1 MSWPGG
7 QDVGRAPQQ
16 WGPSA
21 GPPGGGL
28 LRPSAAA
35 ERRLHRAGAGGGDRA
50 GDPHGQGALGA
61 QRGDPWR
68 WLMFYDVFLL
78 YSQLMFLK
86 GQLYGLW
93 PGYLS
98 FSLFLSSL
106 SLSKLR
112 TTNLRKSWKGWATE
126 KRCGSDGK
134 SNVRK
139 HWFSPLTYGNPHS
152 DILAFRHVL
161 IVLFLFKSHS
171 RISGDNFNC
180 FRIPAGVIGT
190 IGTFYFE
197 PPTASQVFVLTAG
210 CDGKQWLTR
219 RPIPH
224 VSVCSSA
231 RKRVLPTRL
240 AWQGLIDIKDHS
252 IIKQQG
258 SIECE
263 PSGCTKSWVSIWIP
277 KLWCLMVASEQ
288 VKTRL
293 LPPRHECEDDSKS
306 HEEHSTTSGTNSIDR
321 ASN

>member
-1 MSWPGG
+1 M
-7 QDVGRAPQQ
+7 AY
-16 WGPSA
+16 GPA
-21 GPPGGGL
+21 T
-28 LRPSAAA
+28 
-35 ERRLHRAGAGGGDRA
+35 
-50 GDPHGQGALGA
+50 
-61 QRGDPWR
+61 
-68 WLMFYDVFLL
+68 
-78 YSQLMFLK
+78 
-86 GQLYGLW
+86 
-93 PGYLS
+93 
-98 FSLFLSSL
+98 SLFLSSL

-277 KLWCLMVASEQ
+277 KL
-288 VKTRL
+288 
-293 LPPRHECEDDSKS
+293 
-306 HEEHSTTSGTNSIDR
+306 
-321 ASN
+321 

>member
-1 MSWPGG
+1 MNLKPHHPQVISSWLNLEHPDLHGG

-35 ERRLHRAGAGGGDRA
+35 ERRLHRAGAGGGDPRRWSA
-50 GDPHGQGALGA
+50 RP
-61 QRGDPWR
+61 RGPR
-68 WLMFYDVFLL
+68 GPTRRPLEMVDVF
-78 YSQLMFLK
+78 YMFFTLFSIDVFE
-86 GQLYGLW
+86 GAALW
-93 PGYLS
+93 PMARLPLS
-98 FSLFLSSL
+98 FSPL

-112 TTNLRKSWKGWATE
+112 TTNLSKSWKGWATE

-171 RISGDNFNC
+171 RISGDDDFNG
-180 FRIPAGVIGT
+180 FRIPTLNIL
-190 IGTFYFE
+190 FW
-197 PPTASQVFVLTAG
+197 ASNCQPG
-210 CDGKQWLTR
+210 
-219 RPIPH
+219 I
-224 VSVCSSA
+224 CSHCWMRWKAMAYPQTHTS
-231 RKRVLPTRL
+231 RL
-240 AWQGLIDIKDHS
+240 CL
-252 IIKQQG
+252 QQCEKKG
-258 SIECE
+258 PAHAACE

-293 LPPRHECEDDSKS
+293 LPPDTSVRTIPRAMKNTQLLRGPTQLTVLPTSQS
-306 HEEHSTTSGTNSIDR
+306 H
-321 ASN
+321 